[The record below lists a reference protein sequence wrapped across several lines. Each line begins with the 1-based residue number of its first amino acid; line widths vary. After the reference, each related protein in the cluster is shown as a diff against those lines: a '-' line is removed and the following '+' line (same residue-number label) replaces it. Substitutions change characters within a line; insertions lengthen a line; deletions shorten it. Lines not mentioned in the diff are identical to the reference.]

1 MKRTE
6 ALGEALRQRK
16 LETAICH
23 ADIHTANLLVDGQDK
38 LFVVDWDGVCLAPRE
53 RDLMFVVEDA
63 SLETGPCHPQQAW
76 FFEGYG
82 AVPIDR
88 KALAYY
94 RGEWAVQEIGD
105 FGGRVFHAKQGG
117 DLTRMDSVQG
127 FKQLFEPGD
136 VMEAAYKE
144 A

>member
-1 MKRTE
+1 MRTP
-6 ALGEALRQRK
+6 G
-16 LETAICH
+16 LERGLTPARVSRY
-23 ADIHTANLLVDGQDK
+23 D
-38 LFVVDWDGVCLAPRE
+38 
-53 RDLMFVVEDA
+53 
-63 SLETGPCHPQQAW
+63 SLQTMATCRA
-76 FFEGYG
+76 
-82 AVPIDR
+82 
-88 KALAYY
+88 
-94 RGEWAVQEIGD
+94 IGD